1 MTTELSVVEEFDWNV
16 VILSLVRT
24 LVGNISANMHAVGLD
39 WTVAPG
45 GIDARLTF
53 VLYEE
58 SEEDREEIEYIGFE
72 FLAATPYPIEVEEAV
87 IVDNDPPADLGLPG
101 IIVFRRKS
109 D

>member
-1 MTTELSVVEEFDWNV
+1 MEDYDQNV

-39 WTVAPG
+39 WAVGPG
-45 GIDARLTF
+45 GIDAVLTF

-58 SEEDREEIEYIGFE
+58 SEEDRDEIEYIGFE
-72 FLAATPYPIEVEEAV
+72 FLAATPYPIEVEEVVV
-87 IVDNDPPADLGLPG
+87 INQDPPADLGLPG

-109 D
+109 N